1 MFLENHRSEQATE
14 GRRAEWKGQRQEEE
28 KAGHSEWS
36 DIEDTSQSKRHTSR
50 KALKD
55 RKDTREQL
63 QRDQKTSAHQSQT
76 AIHRE
81 GEGFFPRLRR
91 ITEGRELDPSS
102 RRGSTTVKTTNAFVK
117 RRKDPE
123 EERKS
128 LPRSA
133 TRFGYTSRPSHLGRH
148 LNPSAL
154 SVLSSLTSA
163 SERSSGS
170 NSTITQQSY
179 NRRNTRKGNIRRHR
193 QSAASAMPAV
203 AERSPESGLSGKE
216 IIPIS
221 PKDDD
226 STTHSSRYTASD
238 SEAPETP
245 SSRSTFPSPTM
256 TRNPSH
262 SVDGDPSDD
271 VETDVRGAS
280 RYSPLDEHTNH
291 ANDDRR
297 LDSPQYLQR
306 RASSSGRRYNSLPAE
321 DIDGGLDNEYT
332 ESGDAASSDRVSH
345 HYRGRATLAHEHVSY
360 PPSPSQY
367 HAPLHSSSDAYAYL
381 DNQDGHLPPA
391 PEAPD
396 LSKTTLTGY
405 ELLARELSDRPH
417 NITPLYRK
425 FEYLHH
431 RVLLHLQDE
440 LSELE
445 EHLRITD
452 EFLTQL
458 ARNDSGS
465 PANPASRRKEW
476 YSGDHRR
483 TDLLG
488 RIFQKQEQYSELPP
502 DGSVRT
508 HRL

>member
-50 KALKD
+50 KVLKD
-55 RKDTREQL
+55 RKDTREHL

-81 GEGFFPRLRR
+81 VEGFFPKLRR

-102 RRGSTTVKTTNAFVK
+102 RRGSTAVRTTNGFVK

-123 EERKS
+123 EERKG
-128 LPRSA
+128 LPRPV
-133 TRFGYTSRPSHLGRH
+133 TRSGYTSRPSHLGRH
-148 LNPSAL
+148 LNPSTL

-163 SERSSGS
+163 SERSGGS

-179 NRRNTRKGNIRRHR
+179 DRRNARKGNIRRNR

-203 AERSPESGLSGKE
+203 AERSSESGLSGKE
-216 IIPIS
+216 IIPMS

-256 TRNPSH
+256 IRNPSH
-262 SVDGDPSDD
+262 SVDGDPSND
-271 VETDVRGAS
+271 VEDDVRGAT
-280 RYSPLDEHTNH
+280 RYAPLDEHTNQAH
-291 ANDDRR
+291 DDCRI
-297 LDSPQYLQR
+297 DSPQYLQR
-306 RASSSGRRYNSLPAE
+306 KPSSSDRRYNSQKAE
-321 DIDGGLDNEYT
+321 DIGAGLDCEYS
-332 ESGDAASSDRVSH
+332 EYGDDRVSH

-367 HAPLHSSSDAYAYL
+367 HAPLRSSPDAYAYL

-417 NITPLYRK
+417 DITPMYRK